1 VDQGSG
7 VGVVDKAV
15 VVLTALEPGPA
26 ALAELVER
34 SGLAR
39 PTAYR
44 IAVALE
50 HHRMVARDPQ
60 GRFVLGPRIA
70 ELAGQRR
77 SDPLE
82 FAAAQVLTRLRDVT
96 GESTQLYRRTGNVR
110 LCIAAVERPTGL
122 RDTVPVGAELPMT
135 AGSAAQVLLA
145 WEDPETAAEL
155 AGKARFSPAVL
166 TTVRRRGWAA
176 SVAEREAGVASVS
189 APVFDGSGAVVA
201 AVSVSGPIDRLTRQP
216 GRLHA
221 GEVMAAGRALSRAA
235 GWRGEVMTS
244 SK

>member
-1 VDQGSG
+1 MEQGSG
-7 VGVVDKAV
+7 VGVIDKAV
-15 VVLTALEPGPA
+15 IVLTALERGPA
-26 ALAELVER
+26 SLAELVDR
-34 SGLAR
+34 SALAR

-50 HHRMVARDPQ
+50 HHRLVARDPQ
-60 GRFVLGPRIA
+60 GRFVLGQRIA
-70 ELAGQRR
+70 DLASHRR
-77 SDPLE
+77 TDPLE
-82 FAAAQVLTRLRDVT
+82 FAAGQVLSRLRDVT
-96 GESTQLYRRTGNVR
+96 GESTQLYRRDGNMRRCV
-110 LCIAAVERPTGL
+110 AVAERPSGL

-145 WEDPETAAEL
+145 WEDARDVAEL
-155 AGKARFSPAVL
+155 AEKARFSPAVL

-189 APVFDGSGAVVA
+189 APVFDANGAVVA

-221 GEVMAAGRALSRAA
+221 GEVVAAGRALSRAA
-235 GWRGEVMTS
+235 GFRG
-244 SK
+244 